1 MIKKLLLSEKFL
13 ISTILIFCFLLIF
26 IWFKD
31 GKLLA
36 TGEEGLML
44 TNPSRAIDLYKY
56 SWNDIGSGEAV
67 PVIQLIPF
75 FYLESFF
82 INLGLPLWIFQASI
96 FFLLMSLGSLSIF
109 LLCKE
114 LFRGRIKD
122 NYIGGVAFV
131 AAL

>member
-1 MIKKLLLSEKFL
+1 MKYFSSNKLPIFL
-13 ISTILIFCFLLIF
+13 ISLLCLILIT

-31 GKLLA
+31 GKFLA

-44 TNPSRAIDLYKY
+44 INPDKAINLYKY

-75 FYLESFF
+75 FYFESFF
-82 INLGLPLWIFQASI
+82 IKLGLPLWIFQASI
-96 FFLLMSLGSLSIF
+96 FYLLMSLGSLSVF

-114 LFRGRIKD
+114 LF
-122 NYIGGVAFV
+122 
-131 AAL
+131 